1 MGQVFEE
8 KSLGPPSGRPGC
20 NLDHYIKERDPY
32 KKGDQ
37 GLKRREERERESE
50 NIIVQ
55 ELVLT
60 FT

>member
-1 MGQVFEE
+1 MNNF
-8 KSLGPPSGRPGC
+8 GPPSGRPGC